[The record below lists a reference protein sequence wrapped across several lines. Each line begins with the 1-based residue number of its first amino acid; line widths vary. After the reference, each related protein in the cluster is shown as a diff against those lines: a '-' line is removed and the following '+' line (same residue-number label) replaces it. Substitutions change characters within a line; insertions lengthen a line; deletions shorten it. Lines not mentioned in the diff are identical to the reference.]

1 MFALGMDAYI
11 VAGLIPAIGDNFNKN
26 SAEIGQGVTVFT
38 FILFY
43 FSTHFSTLL
52 AKNEVKNILILAISV
67 FSLAI

>member
-38 FILFY
+38 LF
-43 FSTHFSTLL
+43 FSISAPIFSTLL
-52 AKNEVKNILILAISV
+52 AKMK
-67 FSLAI
+67 